1 MSITITLNEKPYS
14 LAAAA
19 TILDLLKEYGAE
31 TLNGTAIA
39 VNEEIISR
47 SEWGTAQLNESDSVL
62 LIQATQG
69 G

>member
-1 MSITITLNEKPYS
+1 MNIILNENPY
-14 LAAAA
+14 AIADTA
-19 TILDLLKEYGAE
+19 TVLDLLKEHKSD

-47 SEWGTAQLNESDSVL
+47 SDWAVVQLKENDTVL

>member
-1 MSITITLNEKPYS
+1 MNISLNENSYTI
-14 LAAAA
+14 ADGA
-19 TILDLLKEYGAE
+19 TVLDLLREHRADA
-31 TLNGTAIA
+31 LNGTAIA

-47 SEWGTAQLNESDSVL
+47 SDWTTVQLQESDSVL